1 MRIFITG
8 ATGFVGQAL
17 VPALLA
23 DGHAVAAWVRD
34 PARAH
39 LALGARVQTVAA
51 TPDAER
57 LEAAVREAD
66 AVINLQ
72 GEPIV
77 GARWTGARKVALMDS
92 RVGITTRLAAAL
104 SRSADRPRL
113 MLSASAVGYYGDRG
127 DELLDE
133 ASPAGHGFLSEICL
147 HWERATEPARAAG
160 ARTALLRIGVV
171 LGRGGGALAK
181 MLPPFRLG
189 MGGRLGAGTQW
200 MPWVHQADVVQLVRR
215 ALTDPRYEGPINVVA
230 PAAVT
235 NREFTEALGH
245 ALHRPAVM
253 AVPAA
258 ALRLALGEAAVTVLG
273 SQRVVPRALERLGY
287 SFVHPALGA
296 ALTDVLATDAP

>member
-23 DGHAVAAWVRD
+23 DGHTVVAWVRD
-34 PARAH
+34 PTRARR
-39 LALGARVQTVAA
+39 ALGAGVETVAA
-51 TPDAER
+51 TPDAGP
-57 LEAAVREAD
+57 LEGGVREAD

-77 GARWTGARKVALMDS
+77 GARWTGARKAALMDS

-104 SRSADRPRL
+104 ARSAGTSRL
-113 MLSASAVGYYGDRG
+113 LLSASAVGYYGDRG
-127 DELLDE
+127 DEVLDE
-133 ASPAGHGFLSEICL
+133 TSSAGHGFLSEICVN
-147 HWERATEPARAAG
+147 WERATEPARAAG

-189 MGGRLGAGTQW
+189 VGGRLGGGTQW
-200 MPWVHQADVVQLVRR
+200 MPWVHQADVVELMRR
-215 ALTDPRYEGPINVVA
+215 ALTDPRYEGPLNVVA
-230 PAAVT
+230 PKPVT
-235 NREFTEALGH
+235 NRDFTEALGH

-287 SFVHPALGA
+287 GFVHPALEGA
-296 ALTDVLATDAP
+296 LAEVLGSDAP